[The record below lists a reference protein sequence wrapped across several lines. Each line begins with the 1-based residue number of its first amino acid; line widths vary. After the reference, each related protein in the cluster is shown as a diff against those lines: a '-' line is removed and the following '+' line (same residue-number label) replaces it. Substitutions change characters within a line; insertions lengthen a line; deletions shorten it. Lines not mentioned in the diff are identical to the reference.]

1 VGLKKGT
8 QRSDHPPRAV
18 TIVGWRGASHFTGAT
33 LRGGAIR
40 YRSDIDGLRAL
51 AVLSVIAYHAAPT
64 AVHGGFV
71 GVDVFF
77 VISGFLITTIIV
89 NARSDG
95 TFSLIDFYAR
105 RIRRLFPALIVVL
118 LATFAIGWF
127 YLLPNEFSALG
138 KHLTAGAAY
147 FINVAL
153 KREAGY
159 FDASADHK
167 PLLHLWSLSVEE
179 QFYLVWPLLILLAR
193 TPRQLLVLF
202 ALVTVGSFASG
213 LHALGKNPASA
224 FFLPQNRVWQLSAGG
239 LLALAVMHVDEI
251 EQRVRALAGAAMPS
265 RGALANIASCLGLA
279 LILCA
284 VTLFDDKLLYPGWW
298 GVVPTLGAM
307 LVILAGTGAYLNRA
321 LLSSPPMVGIGLISY
336 ALYLW
341 HWPLLSY
348 RNILGLQNDWPV
360 TAVCLAITLLLA
372 FATYRFIERPIRLAP
387 RSSYAPALLATSMVL
402 AGVGLATRYEFVA
415 PHNDGMRVRQYAFAA
430 EDWGFPSNLA
440 AHYHGNERFRTRLG
454 VGSGDKVLFI
464 GDSNMEQ
471 YWPRLERIWKSL
483 PERPSVEFATRGGC
497 APIPGFT
504 FGARPHCIGFAE
516 TSAKIAKDP
525 NVKTVV
531 VAAAW
536 ISYLTPEAASMERR
550 NAAFAELEEMLRDFT
565 RNGKTVWLVL
575 NIPSGMMLSP
585 LSYVRRSFSGEISVV
600 PQQIDRTKFDAI
612 LGPINDR
619 LRQVAGNAGAN
630 VIDPMPSLCND
641 ATCNGELADGTMVY
655 RDGTHLR
662 AGFVREHGDFIDRV
676 LGVETS
682 SVGK

>member
-1 VGLKKGT
+1 M
-8 QRSDHPPRAV
+8 R
-18 TIVGWRGASHFTGAT
+18 
-33 LRGGAIR
+33 GAIR
-40 YRSDIDGLRAL
+40 YRSDIDGLRAI
-51 AVLSVIAYHAAPT
+51 AVLSVIAYHAVPA
-64 AVHGGFV
+64 AVRGGFV

-89 NARSDG
+89 DARFSG

-118 LATFAIGWF
+118 LATFALGWF
-127 YLLPNEFSALG
+127 YLLPNEFKALG
-138 KHLTAGAAY
+138 KHLTAGAVY
-147 FINVAL
+147 VINVAL

-193 TPRQLLVLF
+193 TRRQLLIMF
-202 ALVTVGSFASG
+202 ALLTVSSFASG

-239 LLALAVMHVDEI
+239 LLALVLMHADDI
-251 EQRVRALAGAAMPS
+251 EQRVRALAGTAMPA
-265 RGALANIASCLGLA
+265 RKTLANIASCLGLA

-307 LVILAGTGAYLNRA
+307 LVILAGQGAYLNRA

-348 RNILGLQNDWPV
+348 RNILRLQDDWTI
-360 TAVCLAITLLLA
+360 TALCLAAALLLA

-387 RSSYAPALLATSMVL
+387 RASHAPALLAMSVVL
-402 AGVGLATRYEFVA
+402 AGVGLAARYEFVA
-415 PHNDGMRVRQYAFAA
+415 PHNDGARVRQYAFAA
-430 EDWGFPSNLA
+430 EDWGFPSDLA
-440 AHYHGNERFRTRLG
+440 ASYHGNELFRTRFGAGLG
-454 VGSGDKVLFI
+454 STDKVLFI

-471 YWPRLERIWKSL
+471 YWPRLERIWKSQS
-483 PERPSVEFATRGGC
+483 ERPSVEFATRGGC

-504 FGARPHCIGFAE
+504 VAARPHCIGFAE
-516 TSAKIAKDP
+516 ASVEIAKDP

-531 VAAAW
+531 IAAAW
-536 ISYLTPEAASMERR
+536 ISYFTPGAASVERR
-550 NAAFAELEEMLRDFT
+550 NTAYAALEEMLRGFT
-565 RNGKTVWLVL
+565 WNGKTVWLVL

-585 LSYVRRSFSGEISVV
+585 VSFVRRSLDGEISVV
-600 PQQIDRTKFDAI
+600 PQQDRARAVRCDPGTDQCAASRDRTQCGSQRGRPHAVAVRRRDLQRRACRW
-612 LGPINDR
+612 NDGLPR
-619 LRQVAGNAGAN
+619 
-630 VIDPMPSLCND
+630 
-641 ATCNGELADGTMVY
+641 Y